1 MVIFKEKHFLHVSEF
16 SYFTMLGMEVTY
28 IMFPKAHT
36 TNVWGKI
43 KIHPH
48 WRGGGGA
55 GQDESGGY
63 PNIRG
68 GKYLNNPDTYHNQ
81 TLQSV

>member
-1 MVIFKEKHFLHVSEF
+1 
-16 SYFTMLGMEVTY
+16 MLGMEVTY

-36 TNVWGKI
+36 TNVCE
-43 KIHPH
+43 
-48 WRGGGGA
+48 GGGGLKSIPT

-68 GKYLNNPDTYHNQ
+68 RKYLNNPDTYQNQ
-81 TLQSV
+81 TLRSVQ

>member
-1 MVIFKEKHFLHVSEF
+1 
-16 SYFTMLGMEVTY
+16 MLGLEVTY

-36 TNVWGKI
+36 TNVWGEKI

-48 WRGGGGA
+48 WGA
-55 GQDESGGY
+55 GKDESGGY

-68 GKYLNNPDTYHNQ
+68 GKYLNNPDTYYNQ